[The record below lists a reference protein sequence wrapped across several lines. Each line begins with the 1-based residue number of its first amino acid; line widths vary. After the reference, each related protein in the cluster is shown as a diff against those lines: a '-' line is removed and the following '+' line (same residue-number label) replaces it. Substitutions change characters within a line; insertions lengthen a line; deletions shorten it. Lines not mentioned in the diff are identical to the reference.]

1 MGKIFTTF
9 LCLYI
14 EYTQTFHL
22 QPHRLLPAM
31 HMRDWRACSLWRE
44 LFKRQILVL
53 CVGEW
58 GVGLGVCIS
67 AKLTSVAVAA
77 SDGVIR
83 L

>member
-22 QPHRLLPAM
+22 QPHCLLPAM
-31 HMRDWRACSLWRE
+31 HMRDWRACFLCIRE
-44 LFKRQILVL
+44 LFKRQILLL

-67 AKLTSVAVAA
+67 AKLASVAVAA
-77 SDGVIR
+77 SQIE
-83 L
+83 